1 MKYRAMDKL
10 KCPICY
16 AEVEERNFKETYV
29 SPYNFLRFLKSSFE
43 KVLNFSGF
51 KYVEVYKL
59 DCLFVEPFPYLEK
72 KLFGN
77 KEMDLV
83 YIFRLKYE

>member
-1 MKYRAMDKL
+1 MDKL

-16 AEVEERNFKETYV
+16 AEVEERNFKETCV

-43 KVLNFSGF
+43 KALNFSGS

-59 DCLFVEPFPYLEK
+59 DCLFIEPFPYLEK
-72 KLFGN
+72 KLFGY
-77 KEMDLV
+77 KEMNLV
-83 YIFRLKYE
+83 YIFQAKI